1 MSDPSGPPSSSDP
14 SVTSPFDDFHQ
25 DVGSSLPAQEAMSG
39 PPVTPISTPP
49 GAFPQNLIGLIGDDH
64 PPEFK
69 KEGDDWVALFNPS
82 NREGS
87 NVNLLHTLEHSS
99 VLEDEAADREGSLYL
114 RGVCFSPDG
123 KYLATGAEDKL
134 IKVWNIEMKTI
145 RNIFEG
151 HTQEVYS
158 IDYSSDGQLIVSGSG
173 DKTVRVWNMEDG
185 TSKLFTTHEDNA
197 GVTSVRFSS
206 DGRYVAAG
214 YMDDHVRIW
223 EVATGQLVERLRSH
237 QDCIYS
243 VAFTPGDKGLV
254 SGSLDNTLKH
264 WDVSNLSHSGN
275 NNEARES
282 PCTMTFVGHKD
293 FVLSVAVSRDGKHI
307 ASSSKDRGV
316 IFWDPRDATAQCL
329 LRGHKNSGMLAPYYS
344 GVHV

>member
-87 NVNLLHTLEHSS
+87 DVNLLHTLEHSS
-99 VLEDEAADREGSLYL
+99 VACCVRFSADGRYVATGCNRTAQIYDVKTGDKICVLEDEAADREGSLYL

-123 KYLATGAEDKL
+123 KYLATGGEDKL
-134 IKVWNIEMKTI
+134 IKVWNIETKTI

-223 EVATGQLVERLRSH
+223 EVATEQFVERLRGH

-282 PCTMTFVGHKD
+282 PCTMTFVGHKVHSED
-293 FVLSVAVSRDGKHI
+293 STHVSATVA
-307 ASSSKDRGV
+307 
-316 IFWDPRDATAQCL
+316 
-329 LRGHKNSGMLAPYYS
+329 
-344 GVHV
+344 